1 MNKAQLIEELAKR
14 FDGSKRDAQHALQS
28 VTDTITRAVVS
39 GDKVRI
45 TGFGAF
51 EKVTRAART
60 ARNPATGA
68 KVRVKKTAVP
78 RFKAG
83 SELKAVVS
91 GEKKLPKVTA
101 ATGTAKSSTPGRKTN
116 AGTTRSASADG
127 TRKSAAKSSAGKAS
141 GTKASASKASAGKT
155 SASKASASRSSA
167 SKASATKIAKSS
179 TPAAARKTSTSTAKK
194 TPTKRTA
201 KKS

>member
-14 FDGSKRDAQHALQS
+14 FDGSKRDAQHALES

-101 ATGTAKSSTPGRKTN
+101 ASRTAKSSTPGRKTN
-116 AGTTRSASADG
+116 VGTASDAPADG
-127 TRKSAAKSSAGKAS
+127 TRKGAAKSSASKAS
-141 GTKASASKASAGKT
+141 GIKASASKASA
-155 SASKASASRSSA
+155 SKASAA
-167 SKASATKIAKSS
+167 KAAKSS

-194 TPTKRTA
+194 TSTKRAA

>member
-14 FDGSKRDAQHALQS
+14 FEGSKRDAQHALES

-39 GDKVRI
+39 GEKVRI

-68 KVRVKKTAVP
+68 RVRVKKTAVP

-91 GEKKLPKVTA
+91 GEKKLPRVTA
-101 ATGTAKSSTPGRKTN
+101 ATGAAKSSATGRKTT
-116 AGTTRSASADG
+116 AGTTKSASADG
-127 TRKSAAKSSAGKAS
+127 TRKGAAKSSASKAS
-141 GTKASASKASAGKT
+141 AAKASASKASASKA

-167 SKASATKIAKSS
+167 SKATKTAKSS

-194 TPTKRTA
+194 TPTKRAA

>member
-14 FDGSKRDAQHALQS
+14 FDGNKRDAQHALES

-39 GDKVRI
+39 GERVRI

-51 EKVTRAART
+51 EKVARAART

-101 ATGTAKSSTPGRKTN
+101 ATGTAKSSATGRKTN
-116 AGTTRSASADG
+116 AGTANAASADG
-127 TRKSAAKSSAGKAS
+127 TRKSAAKSSASKAS
-141 GTKASASKASAGKT
+141 GTKT
-155 SASKASASRSSA
+155 SASKSSA
-167 SKASATKIAKSS
+167 GKANASTAKSS
-179 TPAAARKTSTSTAKK
+179 TPATAGKTSTA
-194 TPTKRTA
+194 TA
-201 KKS
+201 KKSPAKKAPAKRAAKKS